1 MTPLETRG
9 ALLAGA
15 AAVVIDALRMTSTAV
30 TAFENGCAGMLA
42 VREVE
47 EARALRAADPS
58 LLLGGERGGVLIAGF
73 DLDNSPRSFTAQRV
87 GGRRVA
93 MTTTNGTWAIT
104 GVAPAR
110 RVLLGAFLN
119 AQAVARAL
127 LGEEAAVIQCAGTD
141 DRLSLEDV
149 LAGGAILSRLL
160 SLGARAELD
169 DAAQAAL
176 ALYRACGGDLDAALR
191 GTHHY
196 GVMLRGG
203 QRADIDFC
211 LREDVFSSVPERGS
225 DGFFHLS

>member
-1 MTPLETRG
+1 MTPLETRP
-9 ALLAGA
+9 ALLCGA

-58 LLLGGERGGVLIAGF
+58 LLLGGERGGVLIEGF
-73 DLDNSPRSFTAQRV
+73 DLDNSPRSFLRERV
-87 GGRRVA
+87 GGRRLV

-104 GVAPAR
+104 GVLGAR

-127 LGEEAAVIQCAGTD
+127 LPEGRVVVQCAGTD

-149 LAGGAILSRLL
+149 LAGGAIVSRLL
-160 SLGARAELD
+160 ALGARAELD

-176 ALYRACGGDLDAALR
+176 TLYRACGGDLDASLR

-211 LREDVFSSVPERGS
+211 LREDVFSSVPERGA
-225 DGFFHLS
+225 DGFFHLP